1 MMVYVKGSAREEA
14 MSEKKAMG
22 KRVALYARVSTTNH
36 HQDVQV
42 ELRDLKT
49 YVKLHGW
56 SVAAEYVDHISSAK
70 KNRPQLERMMADAKK
85 NKFDIVA
92 CWKFDRV
99 ARSAIELVYVLDQL
113 KKLKINFVSMTESV
127 DTTTP
132 MGGFVVTVL
141 GAVGKMERSMISE
154 RVKAGLRNAK
164 AKGTQLGHPSPTPIT
179 KRLIERVRELNKEGQ
194 SLRAIAKQV
203 KVSHVTVA
211 RLLKAS

>member
-1 MMVYVKGSAREEA
+1 MVYVKGGTREGT
-14 MSEKKAMG
+14 MSEKQTVG
-22 KRVALYARVSTTNH
+22 NRVALYARVSTTNH

-42 ELRDLKT
+42 QLRDLKA

-56 SVAAEYVDHISSAK
+56 SVAAEYIDHISSAK

-85 NKFDIVA
+85 NKFGIVA

-99 ARSAIELVYVLDQL
+99 ARSAIELVDVLDQL

-132 MGGFVVTVL
+132 MGEFVVTVL

-164 AKGTQLGHPSPTPIT
+164 AKGKQLGHPSPTPIT
-179 KRLIERVRELNKEGQ
+179 KRLIEQVNELNKEGQ
-194 SLRAIAKQV
+194 SLRDIAKQV

-211 RLLKAS
+211 RLLKSA

>member
-1 MMVYVKGSAREEA
+1 
-14 MSEKKAMG
+14 MSENQTVG
-22 KRVALYARVSTTNH
+22 NRVALYARVSTTNH
-36 HQDVQV
+36 HQDAQVQ
-42 ELRDLKT
+42 LRDLKT

-56 SVAAEYVDHISSAK
+56 RVAGEYVDHISSAK
-70 KNRPQLERMMADAKK
+70 KNRPQLERMMADAKR

-92 CWKFDRV
+92 CWKFDRF
-99 ARSAIELVYVLDQL
+99 ARSAIELVTALEQL
-113 KKLKINFVSMTESV
+113 KKLKVKFVSMTEQV

-132 MGGFVVTVL
+132 MGEFVVTVL

-179 KRLIERVRELNKEGQ
+179 KRLIERVRELNKQGQ
-194 SLRAIAKQV
+194 SLREIAAQV

-211 RLLKAS
+211 RLLKAA

>member
-1 MMVYVKGSAREEA
+1 MVYAKGSTWEDT
-14 MSEKKAMG
+14 MSEKQTVG
-22 KRVALYARVSTTNH
+22 NRVALYARVSTTNH

-42 ELRDLKT
+42 QLRDLKT

-56 SVAAEYVDHISSAK
+56 IVAAEYIDHISSAK
-70 KNRPQLERMMADAKK
+70 KNRPQLEHMMADAKK
-85 NKFDIVA
+85 NKFGIVA

-99 ARSAIELVYVLDQL
+99 SRSAIELVDVLDQL

-132 MGGFVVTVL
+132 MGEFVVTVL

-164 AKGTQLGHPSPTPIT
+164 AKGKQLGHPSPTPIT
-179 KRLIERVRELNKEGQ
+179 KRLIERVHELNKEGQ
-194 SLRAIAKQV
+194 SLRDIAKQV

-211 RLLKAS
+211 RLLKSA